1 VTFKTYCLSHQAPV
15 KEKTMLETKQQA
27 QPSIETRY
35 LPIEA
40 YGMIGDLTTVA
51 LVGKNGS
58 IDWCCLPD
66 FDSPSIFAALLDADK
81 GGSFRLAPVEQEH
94 LETKQIYFPETN
106 ILITRF
112 LTSEGVGEITD
123 FMPIKSQGTERYEH
137 HLVRAVHM
145 VRGSL
150 TLQVSCRPAF
160 NYARDTHT
168 LHLSEHGAVFHS
180 PALTLALSSSVPLN
194 DDGQGGAQATFTLS
208 EDQSAIFFLDSSQ
221 DEDLLP
227 HPVTQERYEAQFA
240 ETRRYWLR
248 WISQCHY
255 QGRWR
260 EHVQRSALA
269 LKLLTY
275 APTGAIV
282 AAPTASLPEGIGGER
297 NWDYRFTW
305 FRDASFTLDSLLV
318 LGFTEE
324 AEAFTGWLKGRLN
337 ELHEGGELQP
347 MYTIRGGHEM
357 PEILLD
363 HLEGY
368 RQSRPVRIGN
378 GAATQRQLDIYGELM
393 DVLFVYSRHRGLT
406 YESWLH
412 ICQQLEWLAQHWQEA
427 DEGIWEVRG
436 GARQFLHSRLMSWV
450 AFDRALR
457 IARERG
463 LPAPLE
469 QWQQISMQIYREIMD
484 KGWNEQKGSFV
495 QYYGGEAV
503 DASAL
508 LLSLTGFIE
517 ARDPRMLATIER
529 IQRELTHTPHVY
541 RYNVDVAANDGLAG
555 HEGTFNICSF
565 WLVEALARA
574 NRLEEAR
581 LSLEHMLTYANHVG
595 LYAEE
600 IASTGEA
607 LGNFPQAF
615 THLALIRACLSV
627 DEAMNKIAPHLYLS
641 L

>member
-1 VTFKTYCLSHQAPV
+1 
-15 KEKTMLETKQQA
+15 MLEA
-27 QPSIETRY
+27 ETRPAPPATKTNY
-35 LPIEA
+35 LPIED
-40 YGMIGDLTTVA
+40 YGMIGDLYTVA
-51 LVGKNGS
+51 LIGKNGS

-66 FDSPSIFAALLDADK
+66 FDSPSVFGALLDSKK
-81 GGSFRLAPVEQEH
+81 GGHFRLAPAGQKS
-94 LETKQIYFPETN
+94 LNTKQMYFPESN

-112 LTSEGVGEITD
+112 ITNGGVGEITD
-123 FMPIKSQGTERYEH
+123 FMPIKHTGPEDKEH
-137 HLVRAVHM
+137 HLIRAIHM

-150 TLQVSCRPAF
+150 NFQMDCRPAF

-168 LHLSEHGAVFHS
+168 LKITGLGALFHG
-180 PALTLALSSSVPLN
+180 PALTLALSSSVALN
-194 DDGQGGAQATFTLS
+194 DDGKGGVHAAFTLS
-208 EDQSAIFFLDSSQ
+208 EDQSVYFFLDSSP
-221 DEDLLP
+221 DASLLP
-227 HPVTQERYEAQFA
+227 HPVSRAMFETEFA
-240 ETRRYWLR
+240 KSRRYWRR
-248 WISQCHY
+248 WLSQSKY

-275 APTGAIV
+275 APTGAII
-282 AAPTASLPEGIGGER
+282 AAPTTSLPEGIGGVR

-305 FRDASFTLDSLLV
+305 FRDAAFTLDSLLA

-324 AEAFTGWLKGRLN
+324 AEAFIGWLTGCLNRLQ
-337 ELHEGGELQP
+337 EGGQLQP
-347 MYTIRGGHEM
+347 IYTIHGKPEM
-357 PEILLD
+357 PELILD
-363 HLEGY
+363 HLDGY

-378 GAATQRQLDIYGELM
+378 AAATQRQLDIYGELM
-393 DVLFVYSRHRGLT
+393 DVLYIYSRHRGLT

-412 ICQQLEWLAQHWQEA
+412 ICQQLDWLAQHWQEP

-436 GARQFLHSRLMSWV
+436 GAKHFLHSRLMCWV
-450 AFDRALR
+450 AFDRAIR
-457 IARERG
+457 IARDWG
-463 LPAPLE
+463 LPAPLDE
-469 QWQQISMQIYREIMD
+469 WQKTGTRIYREIME
-484 KGWNEQKGSFV
+484 KGWDEETKSFV
-495 QYYGGEAV
+495 QYYGGQAI

-508 LLSLTGFIE
+508 LLALTGFVE
-517 ARDPRMLATIER
+517 ARDPRMITTIER
-529 IQRELTHTPHVY
+529 IQRELTHMPHVY
-541 RYNVDVAANDGLAG
+541 RYDVEKGASDGLEG

-574 NRLEEAR
+574 GRVEEAR

-615 THLALIRACLSV
+615 THLALIRACLRV
-627 DEAMNKIAPHLYLS
+627 DEAMNKMNPHLYLS

>member
-1 VTFKTYCLSHQAPV
+1 MSEQ
-15 KEKTMLETKQQA
+15 ER
-27 QPSIETRY
+27 RY
-35 LPIEA
+35 LPIED
-40 YGMIGDLTTVA
+40 YGMIGDLTTIA

-66 FDSPSIFAALLDADK
+66 FDSPSIFGALLDADK
-81 GGSFRLAPVEQEH
+81 GGFFRLAPMDQNG
-94 LETKQIYFPETN
+94 LGTKQMYFPATN

-112 LTSEGVGEITD
+112 LSDDGVGEITD
-123 FMPIKSQGTERYEH
+123 FMPVKANDTERYEH
-137 HLVRAVHM
+137 HLIRAVHM

-150 TLQVSCRPAF
+150 TFQMTCHPAF

-168 LHLSEHGAVFHS
+168 LHVSEQGTLFQTAN
-180 PALTLALSSSVPLN
+180 LTLALSSSVPLH
-194 DDGQGGAQATFTLS
+194 DDGNGGAQARFTLS
-208 EDQSAIFFLDSSQ
+208 EDQSAFFFLDSSQ
-221 DEDLLP
+221 NQQM
-227 HPVTQERYEAQFA
+227 HFAPVAQATYDTQFA
-240 ETRRYWLR
+240 ATRRYWLR
-248 WISQCHY
+248 WLSQCQY

-282 AAPTASLPEGIGGER
+282 AAPTTSLPEGIGGER

-305 FRDASFTLDSLLV
+305 FRDAAFTLDSLLA

-324 AEAFTGWLKGRLN
+324 AEAFIAWLKGRTN
-337 ELHEGGELQP
+337 KIQEGGELQP
-347 MYTIRGGHEM
+347 IYTIRGNHEM
-357 PEILLD
+357 PEIHLD

-378 GAATQRQLDIYGELM
+378 GAATQKQLDIYGELI
-393 DVLFVYSRHRGLT
+393 DVLFLYSRHRGLS
-406 YESWLH
+406 YETWLH
-412 ICQQLEWLAQHWQEA
+412 LCQQLDWLAQHWQEA

-436 GARQFLHSRLMSWV
+436 GAKHFLHSRLMSWV
-450 AFDRALR
+450 AFDRAVR
-457 IARERG
+457 ISQERG
-463 LPAPLE
+463 LPAPLSE
-469 QWQQISMQIYREIMD
+469 WQQISMQIYREIME
-484 KGWNEQKGSFV
+484 KGWNEHTQSFV
-495 QYYGGEAV
+495 QYYGGEAI

-508 LLSLTGFIE
+508 LLSRMGFIE
-517 ARDPRMLATIER
+517 ARDPRMLATIAR

-541 RYNVDVAANDGLAG
+541 RYDVDNAADDGLAG

-574 NRLEEAR
+574 GRVDEAR
-581 LSLEHMLTYANHVG
+581 LSLEHMLTFANHVG
-595 LYAEE
+595 LYSEE
-600 IASTGEA
+600 IASNGEA

-615 THLALIRACLSV
+615 THLALIHACLSV
-627 DEAMNKIAPHLYLS
+627 NEAMDNIAPHQYFS

>member
-1 VTFKTYCLSHQAPV
+1 VCLIHVLAKGKIMLKTRP
-15 KEKTMLETKQQA
+15 KPTP
-27 QPSIETRY
+27 PSTEVRY

-40 YGMIGDLTTVA
+40 YGMIGDLYTVA
-51 LVGKNGS
+51 LVGRNGS

-66 FDSPSIFAALLDADK
+66 FDSPSVFGALLDADK
-81 GGSFRLAPVEQEH
+81 GGFFRLAPFEQES
-94 LETKQIYFPETN
+94 LSTKQMYFPETN

-112 LTSEGVGEITD
+112 LTNDGVGEITD
-123 FMPIKSQGTERYEH
+123 FMPIKQKGTERFEH
-137 HLVRAVHM
+137 HLIRAVHI

-150 TLQVSCRPAF
+150 TFQMTCRPAF

-168 LHLSEHGAVFHS
+168 LDLSKHGATFRS
-180 PALTLALSSSVPLN
+180 PAMTLALSSSVPLTDN
-194 DDGQGGAQATFTLS
+194 GQGGAQAIFTLS
-208 EDQSAIFFLDSSQ
+208 EDQSAFFLLDSSQ
-221 DEDLLP
+221 DKKLLP
-227 HPVTQERYEAQFA
+227 HSVSQEEYETRFA

-248 WISQCHY
+248 WISKCQY

-282 AAPTASLPEGIGGER
+282 AAPTTSLPEGIGGER

-305 FRDASFTLDSLLV
+305 FRDAAFTLDSLLA

-324 AEAFTGWLKGRLN
+324 AEDFIGWLKGRLN
-337 ELHEGGELQP
+337 ELEEGGELQP
-347 MYTIRGGHEM
+347 IYTIRGSYEM
-357 PEILLD
+357 PEIYLN

-393 DVLFVYSRHRGLT
+393 DVLYVYSRHRGLT
-406 YESWLH
+406 YESWQHL
-412 ICQQLEWLAQHWQEA
+412 CQQLDWLARHWQEA

-436 GARQFLHSRLMSWV
+436 GARHFLHSRLMSWV
-450 AFDRALR
+450 AFDRATR
-457 IARERG
+457 MARERG
-463 LPAPLE
+463 LPAPLDE
-469 QWQQISMQIYREIMD
+469 WQKISTQIYREIME
-484 KGWNEQKGSFV
+484 KGWNEEKQSFV

-529 IQRELTHTPHVY
+529 IQRELTHAPHVY
-541 RYNVDVAANDGLAG
+541 RYDVDKAASDGLAG

-574 NRLEEAR
+574 DRLEEAR
-581 LSLEHMLTYANHVG
+581 LSLEHMLSYANHVG

-627 DEAMNKIAPHLYLS
+627 DEAMNKMVPHLYLS

>member
-1 VTFKTYCLSHQAPV
+1 MLKTRS
-15 KEKTMLETKQQA
+15 KQTL
-27 QPSIETRY
+27 PSAETRY

-40 YGMIGDLTTVA
+40 YGMIGDLYTVA
-51 LVGKNGS
+51 LVGTNGS

-66 FDSPSIFAALLDADK
+66 FDSPSVFGALLDADK
-81 GGSFRLAPVEQEH
+81 GGSFRLAP
-94 LETKQIYFPETN
+94 LEEEPLNTKQMYFPETN
-106 ILITRF
+106 ILMTRF
-112 LTSEGVGEITD
+112 FTNDGVGEITD
-123 FMPIKSQGTERYEH
+123 FMPIKEQCTQHHEH

-150 TLQVSCRPAF
+150 TFQLSCRPAF
-160 NYARDTHT
+160 HYARDSHT
-168 LHLSEHGAVFHS
+168 LQFSEHGAVFRS
-180 PALTLALSSSVPLN
+180 PTLCLALSSSVPLS
-194 DDGQGGAQATFTLS
+194 DDGQAGAQATFTLS
-208 EDQSAIFFLDSSQ
+208 EDQSAFFFLDSSQ
-221 DEDLLP
+221 DQDLLP
-227 HPVTQERYEAQFA
+227 HPIVQGMYEDQFA
-240 ETRRYWLR
+240 QTRRYWLR
-248 WISQCHY
+248 WIIQCQY

-260 EHVQRSALA
+260 EHVQRSALT

-282 AAPTASLPEGIGGER
+282 AAPTTSLPESIGGER

-305 FRDASFTLDSLLV
+305 FRDAAFTLDSLLA

-337 ELHEGGELQP
+337 ELQEGGELQP
-347 MYTIRGGHEM
+347 MYTIHGGHNM
-357 PEILLD
+357 PEICLD
-363 HLEGY
+363 HLDGY

-393 DVLFVYSRHRGLT
+393 DVLFVYARHRGLT

-412 ICQQLEWLAQHWQEA
+412 LCQQLDWLAQHWQEA

-436 GARQFLHSRLMSWV
+436 GPRHFLHSRLMSWV
-450 AFDRALR
+450 AFDRAGRL
-457 IARERG
+457 ARERG
-463 LPAPLE
+463 LPAPLD

-484 KGWNEQKGSFV
+484 KGWNEQKHSFV
-495 QYYGGEAV
+495 QYYGGEAI

-508 LLSLTGFIE
+508 LLALTGFIE
-517 ARDPRMLATIER
+517 ARDPRMVATIER

-541 RYNVDVAANDGLAG
+541 RYDVDTAASDGLAG

-574 NRLEEAR
+574 GRIEEAR

-615 THLALIRACLSV
+615 THLALIHACLSV
-627 DEAMNKIAPHLYLS
+627 NEAMEKMASHLYLS

>member
-1 VTFKTYCLSHQAPV
+1 
-15 KEKTMLETKQQA
+15 MLETKQQRA
-27 QPSIETRY
+27 ETSTETRY

-66 FDSPSIFAALLDADK
+66 FDSPGIFGALLDADK
-81 GGSFRLAPVEQEH
+81 GGSYRLAPVEQEG
-94 LETKQIYFPETN
+94 LETKQMYFPETN

-112 LTSEGVGEITD
+112 LTHEGIGEITD
-123 FMPIKSQGTERYEH
+123 FMPIKQKGTQRYEH

-145 VRGSL
+145 VRGAL
-150 TLQVSCRPAF
+150 TFRVSCRPAF
-160 NYARDTHT
+160 NYARDAHT
-168 LHLSEHGAVFHS
+168 LHLSEHGAIFRS
-180 PALTLALSSSVPLN
+180 TSLNLALSSSVPLS
-194 DDGQGGAQATFTLS
+194 DDGQGGALATFTLS
-208 EDQSAIFFLDSSQ
+208 EDQTAFFFLDSSQ
-221 DEDLLP
+221 DLILP
-227 HPVTQERYEAQFA
+227 HPVSQDMYEEQFS

-248 WISQCHY
+248 WLSQCQY

-260 EHVQRSALA
+260 EQVQRSALA

-275 APTGAIV
+275 APNGAIV
-282 AAPTASLPEGIGGER
+282 AAPTTSLPEGIGGGR

-305 FRDASFTLDSLLV
+305 FRDAAFTLDSMLA

-324 AEAFTGWLKGRLN
+324 AEAFIGWLKGRLN
-337 ELHEGGELQP
+337 ELQEGGELQP

-357 PEILLD
+357 PEIHLD
-363 HLEGY
+363 HLDGY
-368 RQSRPVRIGN
+368 KQSRPVRIGN

-393 DVLFVYSRHRGLT
+393 DVLYVYAHHRGLT

-412 ICQQLEWLAQHWQEA
+412 ICQQLDWLAQHWQEP

-436 GARQFLHSRLMSWV
+436 GARYFLHSRLMSWV

-463 LPAPLE
+463 LPGPLDD
-469 QWQQISMQIYREIMD
+469 WQRISMQIYREIME
-484 KGWNEQKGSFV
+484 KGWSEQKQSFV
-495 QYYGGEAV
+495 QYYDGEAV

-508 LLSLTGFIE
+508 LLALTGFIE

-529 IQRELTHTPHVY
+529 IQRELTHMPHVY
-541 RYNVDVAANDGLAG
+541 RYDVDKAANDGLPG

-574 NRLEEAR
+574 GRLEEAR

-615 THLALIRACLSV
+615 THLALIHACLSV
-627 DEAMNKIAPHLYLS
+627 DEAMNKMAPHLYLS

>member
-1 VTFKTYCLSHQAPV
+1 MLKT
-15 KEKTMLETKQQA
+15 
-27 QPSIETRY
+27 QPKPTPPATETRY
-35 LPIEA
+35 LPIED

-66 FDSPSIFAALLDADK
+66 VDSPSVFGALLDADK
-81 GGSFRLAPVEQEH
+81 GGSFRLAPVEQEQVS
-94 LETKQIYFPETN
+94 TKQMYFPETN

-112 LTSEGVGEITD
+112 LTHDGVGEITD
-123 FMPIKSQGTERYEH
+123 FMPIKSGSGRRFEH
-137 HLVRAVHM
+137 HLIRTVHM

-150 TLQVSCRPAF
+150 TFRVHCRPAF
-160 NYARDTHT
+160 NYARDAHT
-168 LHLSEHGAVFHS
+168 LQLVRQGAVFRS
-180 PALTLALSSSVPLN
+180 PQLTLALSSSVLLS
-194 DDGQGGAQATFTLS
+194 DDGQGGVQATFTLA
-208 EDQSAIFFLDSSQ
+208 EDQSAFFFLDSSQ
-221 DEDLLP
+221 DQEMLP
-227 HPVTQERYEAQFA
+227 HPTTTALYETQFA
-240 ETRRYWLR
+240 ETSRYWRR
-248 WISQCHY
+248 WLSQCQY

-275 APTGAIV
+275 SPTGASV
-282 AAPTASLPEGIGGER
+282 AAPTTSLPEGIGGER

-305 FRDASFTLDSLLV
+305 FRDAAFTLDSMLA
-318 LGFTEE
+318 LGFTDEV
-324 AEAFTGWLKGRLN
+324 EAFIVWLKKCLN
-337 ELHEGGELQP
+337 ALEEGGELQP

-378 GAATQRQLDIYGELM
+378 GAAAQRQLDIYGELM
-393 DVLFVYSRHRGLT
+393 DVLYVYSQHRGLT
-406 YESWLH
+406 YESWQHL
-412 ICQQLEWLAQHWQEA
+412 CQQLDWLARHWQEP

-436 GARQFLHSRLMSWV
+436 GARHFLHSRLMCWV

-457 IARERG
+457 IARARG
-463 LPAPLE
+463 FPGPLDE
-469 QWQQISMQIYREIMD
+469 WQRISMQIYREIME
-484 KGWNEQKGSFV
+484 KGWSEQKKSFV
-495 QYYGGEAV
+495 QYYGGEAI

-508 LLSLTGFIE
+508 LLALTGFIE

-529 IQRELTHTPHVY
+529 IQRELTHRPHVY
-541 RYNVDVAANDGLAG
+541 RYDVDTAASDGLKG

-565 WLVEALARA
+565 WLVEALVRA
-574 NRLEEAR
+574 GRLEEAR

-615 THLALIRACLSV
+615 THLALIRACLRV
-627 DEAMNKIAPHLYLS
+627 DEAMNKMAPHLYLS

>member
-1 VTFKTYCLSHQAPV
+1 
-15 KEKTMLETKQQA
+15 MLET
-27 QPSIETRY
+27 ETRPSQPVTETNY
-35 LPIEA
+35 LPIED
-40 YGMIGDLTTVA
+40 YGMIGDLYTVA

-66 FDSPSIFAALLDADK
+66 FDSPSVFGALLDAKK
-81 GGSFRLAPVEQEH
+81 GGFFRLAPAGQDG
-94 LETKQIYFPETN
+94 LTTKQMYFPETN

-112 LTSEGVGEITD
+112 LTHDGVGEITD
-123 FMPIKSQGTERYEH
+123 FMPILQPESGDTEH
-137 HLVRAVHM
+137 HLIRAIHM

-150 TLQVSCRPAF
+150 TFQIHCRPAF
-160 NYARDTHT
+160 NYARDMHE
-168 LHLSEHGAVFHS
+168 LRIAGHGALFHGG
-180 PALTLALSSSVPLN
+180 ALTLALSSSIPL
-194 DDGQGGAQATFTLS
+194 DEDGQGGAYAAFTLS
-208 EDQSAIFFLDSSQ
+208 EDQSAYFFLDSSP
-221 DEDLLP
+221 EMDLLP
-227 HPVTQERYEAQFA
+227 HPVSRAMFEAEFA
-240 ETRRYWLR
+240 KSRRYWRR
-248 WISQCHY
+248 WLSQCQY

-282 AAPTASLPEGIGGER
+282 AAPTTSLPEGIGGVR

-305 FRDASFTLDSLLV
+305 FRDAAFTLDSMLA
-318 LGFTEE
+318 LGFTDE
-324 AEAFTGWLKGRLN
+324 AEAFIGWLTGCLNRLQ
-337 ELHEGGELQP
+337 EGGELQP
-347 MYTIRGGHEM
+347 IYTIHGNPEM
-357 PEILLD
+357 PEIILD
-363 HLEGY
+363 HLYGY

-378 GAATQRQLDIYGELM
+378 AAANQRQLDIYGELM
-393 DVLFVYSRHRGLT
+393 DVLFIYSRHRGLT

-412 ICQQLEWLAQHWQEA
+412 ICQQLDWLAQHWQEP

-436 GARQFLHSRLMSWV
+436 GAKHFLHSRLMCWV
-450 AFDRALR
+450 AFDRAIR
-457 IARERG
+457 IARHWG
-463 LPAPLE
+463 LPAPLGD
-469 QWQQISMQIYREIMD
+469 WQRTSTLAYREIMD
-484 KGWNEQKGSFV
+484 KGWDKETRSFV
-495 QYYGGEAV
+495 QYYGGQAI

-508 LLSLTGFIE
+508 LLALTGFVE
-517 ARDPRMLATIER
+517 ARDPRMIATIER
-529 IQRELTHTPHVY
+529 IQRELTHMPHVY
-541 RYNVDVAANDGLAG
+541 RYDVDKGANDGLEG

-574 NRLEEAR
+574 GRVEEAR

-615 THLALIRACLSV
+615 THLALIRACLRV
-627 DEAMNKIAPHLYLS
+627 DEAMNKMNPHLYLS

>member
-1 VTFKTYCLSHQAPV
+1 MLKTQSKQVPPV
-15 KEKTMLETKQQA
+15 AK
-27 QPSIETRY
+27 TRY
-35 LPIEA
+35 LPIED

-66 FDSPSIFAALLDADK
+66 FDSPSIFAAILDADK
-81 GGSFRLAPVEQEH
+81 GGFFRLTPTEH
-94 LETKQIYFPETN
+94 DSLGTKQMYFPETN

-112 LTSEGVGEITD
+112 LSNDGVGEITD
-123 FMPIKSQGTERYEH
+123 FMPIKPKGSERYEH

-150 TLQVSCRPAF
+150 TFQLTCRPAF
-160 NYARDTHT
+160 NYVRDPHT
-168 LHLSEHGAVFHS
+168 LHFSEQGAVFRS
-180 PALTLALSSSVPLN
+180 PNLTLALSSSIPLN
-194 DDGQGGAQATFTLS
+194 NDGQGGAQASFTLS
-208 EDQSAIFFLDSSQ
+208 EDQSVFFFLDSSQ
-221 DEDLLP
+221 DQDLLP
-227 HPVTQERYEAQFA
+227 HPISQNMYEAQFA
-240 ETRRYWLR
+240 ETRRYWVL
-248 WISQCHY
+248 WLSKSHY

-260 EHVQRSALA
+260 EHVQRSALT

-282 AAPTASLPEGIGGER
+282 AAPTTSLPEGIGGER

-305 FRDASFTLDSLLV
+305 FRDAAFTLDSLLA

-324 AEAFTGWLKGRLN
+324 AEAFKDWLTTRLN
-337 ELHEGGELQP
+337 ELQEGGELQP
-347 MYTIRGGHEM
+347 IYTIHGSHEM
-357 PEILLD
+357 PEIHLD
-363 HLEGY
+363 HLDGY

-378 GAATQRQLDIYGELM
+378 GAATQRQLDIYGELL
-393 DVLFVYSRHRGLT
+393 DVLFVYSRYRGLT

-412 ICQQLEWLAQHWQEA
+412 ICQQLDWLAQHWQEP

-436 GARQFLHSRLMSWV
+436 GVRHFLHSRLMCWV
-450 AFDRALR
+450 AFDRASR

-463 LPAPLE
+463 LPAPLNE
-469 QWQQISMQIYREIMD
+469 WQQLSSKIYRDIID
-484 KGWNEQKGSFV
+484 NGWSEQKQSFV

-503 DASAL
+503 DASSL
-508 LLSLTGFIE
+508 LLSLTGFLE

-529 IQRELTHTPHVY
+529 IQRELTHMPHVY
-541 RYNVDVAANDGLAG
+541 RYDVDKAASDGLSG

-574 NRLEEAR
+574 DRVEEAR

-627 DEAMNKIAPHLYLS
+627 DEAMNKTVPHLYLS

>member
-1 VTFKTYCLSHQAPV
+1 
-15 KEKTMLETKQQA
+15 MLETKQQRA
-27 QPSIETRY
+27 ETSKETRY

-66 FDSPSIFAALLDADK
+66 FDSPSVFGALLDADK
-81 GGSFRLAPVEQEH
+81 GGSYRLAPVAQEG
-94 LETKQIYFPETN
+94 LETKQMYFPETN

-112 LTSEGVGEITD
+112 LTHDGVGEITD
-123 FMPIKSQGTERYEH
+123 FMPIKQKGTRRYEH

-145 VRGSL
+145 VRGAL
-150 TLQVSCRPAF
+150 TFQVSCRPAF
-160 NYARDTHT
+160 NYARDAHT
-168 LHLSEHGAVFHS
+168 LQLSEHGAAFRS
-180 PALTLALSSSVPLN
+180 ASLNLALSSSVPLS

-208 EDQSAIFFLDSSQ
+208 EDQSAYFFLDSSQ
-221 DEDLLP
+221 DQILP
-227 HPVTQERYEAQFA
+227 HAVSQDMYEEQFS

-248 WISQCHY
+248 WLSQCQY

-260 EHVQRSALA
+260 EQVQRSALA

-305 FRDASFTLDSLLV
+305 FRDAAFTLDSLLA

-324 AEAFTGWLKGRLN
+324 AEAFIGWLKVRLN
-337 ELHEGGELQP
+337 ELQEGGELQP

-357 PEILLD
+357 PEIHLD
-363 HLEGY
+363 HLDGY
-368 RQSRPVRIGN
+368 KQSRPVRIGN

-393 DVLFVYSRHRGLT
+393 DVLYVYAHHRGLT

-412 ICQQLEWLAQHWQEA
+412 ICQQLDWLAKHWQEP

-436 GARQFLHSRLMSWV
+436 GTRHFLHSRLMSWV

-463 LPAPLE
+463 LPGPVDD
-469 QWQQISMQIYREIMD
+469 WQRISMQIYREIMD
-484 KGWNEQKGSFV
+484 RGWSEQKQSFV

-508 LLSLTGFIE
+508 LLALTGFVE

-529 IQRELTHTPHVY
+529 IQRELTHMPHVY
-541 RYNVDVAANDGLAG
+541 RYNVDWAASDGLAG

-574 NRLEEAR
+574 GRLEEAR

-615 THLALIRACLSV
+615 THLALIHACLSV
-627 DEAMNKIAPHLYLS
+627 DETMNKMGSHLYLS

>member
-1 VTFKTYCLSHQAPV
+1 MMSEQ
-15 KEKTMLETKQQA
+15 ER
-27 QPSIETRY
+27 RY
-35 LPIEA
+35 LPIED
-40 YGMIGDLTTVA
+40 YGMIGDLTTIA

-66 FDSPSIFAALLDADK
+66 FDSPSIFGALLDADK
-81 GGSFRLAPVEQEH
+81 GGFFRLAPMDQNG
-94 LETKQIYFPETN
+94 LGTKQMYFPATN

-112 LTSEGVGEITD
+112 LSDDGVGEITD
-123 FMPIKSQGTERYEH
+123 FMPVKANDTERYEH
-137 HLVRAVHM
+137 HLIRAVHM

-150 TLQVSCRPAF
+150 TFQMTCHPAF

-168 LHLSEHGAVFHS
+168 LHVSEQGTLFQTAN
-180 PALTLALSSSVPLN
+180 LTLALSSSVPLH
-194 DDGQGGAQATFTLS
+194 DDGNGGAQARFTLS
-208 EDQSAIFFLDSSQ
+208 EDQSAFFFLDSSQ
-221 DEDLLP
+221 NQQM
-227 HPVTQERYEAQFA
+227 HFAPVAQATYDTQFA
-240 ETRRYWLR
+240 ATRRYWLR
-248 WISQCHY
+248 WLSQCQY

-282 AAPTASLPEGIGGER
+282 AAPTTSLPEGIGGER

-305 FRDASFTLDSLLV
+305 FRDAAFTLDSLLA

-324 AEAFTGWLKGRLN
+324 AEAFIAWLKGRTN
-337 ELHEGGELQP
+337 KIQEGGELQP
-347 MYTIRGGHEM
+347 IYTIRGNHEM
-357 PEILLD
+357 PEIHLD

-378 GAATQRQLDIYGELM
+378 GAATQKQLDIYGELI
-393 DVLFVYSRHRGLT
+393 DVLFLYSRHRGLS
-406 YESWLH
+406 YETWLH
-412 ICQQLEWLAQHWQEA
+412 LCQQLDWLAQHWQEA

-436 GARQFLHSRLMSWV
+436 GAKHFLHSRLMSWV
-450 AFDRALR
+450 AFDRAVR
-457 IARERG
+457 ISQERG
-463 LPAPLE
+463 LPAPLSE
-469 QWQQISMQIYREIMD
+469 WQQISMQIYREIME
-484 KGWNEQKGSFV
+484 KGWNEHTQSFV
-495 QYYGGEAV
+495 QYYGGEAI

-508 LLSLTGFIE
+508 LLSRMGFIE
-517 ARDPRMLATIER
+517 ARDPRMLATIAR

-541 RYNVDVAANDGLAG
+541 RYDVDNAADDGLAG

-574 NRLEEAR
+574 GRVDEAR
-581 LSLEHMLTYANHVG
+581 LSLEHMLTFANHVG
-595 LYAEE
+595 LYSEE
-600 IASTGEA
+600 IASNGEA

-615 THLALIRACLSV
+615 THLALIHACLSV
-627 DEAMNKIAPHLYLS
+627 NEAMDNIAPHQYFS

>member
-1 VTFKTYCLSHQAPV
+1 MLTEKQA
-15 KEKTMLETKQQA
+15 E
-27 QPSIETRY
+27 QPHTEARY
-35 LPIEA
+35 LPIEG
-40 YGMIGDLTTVA
+40 YGMIGDLSTVA

-81 GGSFRLAPVEQEH
+81 GGSFRLAPVEQE
-94 LETKQIYFPETN
+94 LTGTKQMYLPETN

-112 LTSEGVGEITD
+112 MTNDGVGEITD
-123 FMPIKSQGTERYEH
+123 FMPIKEPGTNRYKH

-150 TLQVSCRPAF
+150 SFQLSCRPAF
-160 NYARDTHT
+160 NYARDSHT
-168 LHLSEHGAVFHS
+168 LHLSENGVVFRS
-180 PALTLALSSSVPLN
+180 AALSLALSSSVPLS
-194 DDGQGGAQATFTLS
+194 DDGQGGVQATFTLS
-208 EDQSAIFFLDSSQ
+208 EDQTALFFLDSSQ
-221 DEDLLP
+221 DQNAHP
-227 HPVTQERYEAQFA
+227 HSVSQDVYEEQFL

-248 WISQCHY
+248 WLSQCQY

-260 EHVQRSALA
+260 EQVYRSALA
-269 LKLLTY
+269 LKLLTF

-282 AAPTASLPEGIGGER
+282 AAPTTSLPEGIGGER

-305 FRDASFTLDSLLV
+305 FRDASFTLESLLA

-324 AEAFTGWLKGRLN
+324 AEAFMSWVNARIS

-357 PEILLD
+357 PEINLD

-393 DVLFVYSRHRGLT
+393 NVIYLYTHHRGMT
-406 YESWLH
+406 YDSWLH
-412 ICQQLEWLAQHWQEA
+412 LCQQLDWLAEHWQEP

-436 GARQFLHSRLMSWV
+436 GMRHFLHSRLMSWV
-450 AFDRALR
+450 AFDRAIR

-469 QWQQISMQIYREIMD
+469 QWQQISMQIYREIME
-484 KGWNEQKGSFV
+484 KGWNEQKRCFT

-503 DASAL
+503 DASSL
-508 LLSLTGFIE
+508 LLSLTGFLDG
-517 ARDPRMLATIER
+517 RDPRMLATIDR
-529 IQRELTHTPHVY
+529 IQKDLTHDPHVF
-541 RYNVDVAANDGLAG
+541 RYDIDAAADDGLAG
-555 HEGTFNICSF
+555 HEGTFSICSF
-565 WLVEALARA
+565 WLVEALAKA
-574 NRLEEAR
+574 GRLEEAR
-581 LSLEHMLTYANHVG
+581 LSLEHMLTYANHLG
-595 LYAEE
+595 LYSEE

-615 THLALIRACLSV
+615 THLALIHACMSV
-627 DEAMNKIAPHLYLS
+627 NEATDKASSRPSNL
-641 L
+641 

>member
-1 VTFKTYCLSHQAPV
+1 MLKT
-15 KEKTMLETKQQA
+15 
-27 QPSIETRY
+27 QPGQVEPCAETRY

-40 YGMIGDLTTVA
+40 YGMIGDLYTVA

-66 FDSPSIFAALLDADK
+66 FDSPGVFAALLDADK
-81 GGSFRLAPVEQEH
+81 GGSFRLAPVEQEQ
-94 LETKQIYFPETN
+94 LSTKQMYFPETN

-112 LTSEGVGEITD
+112 LTDNGIGEITD
-123 FMPIKSQGTERYEH
+123 FMPIKQKGTERYEH

-150 TLQVSCRPAF
+150 TFQVACRPAF
-160 NYARDTHT
+160 NYARDPHT
-168 LHLSEHGAVFHS
+168 LHLSRHGAAFHS
-180 PALTLALSSSVPLN
+180 SALTLALSSSVPLT
-194 DDGQGGAQATFTLS
+194 DDGEGGAQATFTLS
-208 EDQSAIFFLDSSQ
+208 EDQSAFFFLDSSQ
-221 DEDLLP
+221 DQKLLP
-227 HPVTQERYEAQFA
+227 HPVSQDIYETQFL

-248 WISQCHY
+248 WLSQCQY

-260 EHVQRSALA
+260 EYVQRSALA

-282 AAPTASLPEGIGGER
+282 AAPTTSLPEGIGGER

-305 FRDASFTLDSLLV
+305 FRDAAFTLDSLLA
-318 LGFTEE
+318 LGFREE
-324 AEAFTGWLKGRLN
+324 AEAFIDWLKGRLN
-337 ELHEGGELQP
+337 ELEEGGELQP
-347 MYTIRGGHEM
+347 IYTIRGSHEM
-357 PEILLD
+357 PEVHLD

-412 ICQQLEWLAQHWQEA
+412 LCQQLDWLARHWQEP

-436 GARQFLHSRLMSWV
+436 GTRHFLHSRLMSWV
-450 AFDRALR
+450 AFDRASR
-457 IARERG
+457 MARERG
-463 LPAPLE
+463 LPAPLDE
-469 QWQQISMQIYREIMD
+469 WQKISTQIYREIME
-484 KGWNEQKGSFV
+484 KGWNEQKQSFV

-503 DASAL
+503 DASSL

-517 ARDPRMLATIER
+517 ARDPRMLATIEC

-541 RYNVDVAANDGLAG
+541 RYDVESAADDGLAG

-565 WLVEALARA
+565 WLVEVLAQA
-574 NRLEEAR
+574 GRLEEAR

-600 IASTGEA
+600 IAPTGEA

-627 DEAMNKIAPHLYLS
+627 DEAMNKVVPHLYLS

>member
-1 VTFKTYCLSHQAPV
+1 MLTAKQA
-15 KEKTMLETKQQA
+15 A
-27 QPSIETRY
+27 QPLIETRY
-35 LPIEA
+35 LPIEG
-40 YGMIGDLTTVA
+40 YGMIGDLSTVA

-81 GGSFRLAPVEQEH
+81 GGSFHLAPVEQEH
-94 LETKQIYFPETN
+94 TGTKQMYLPETN

-112 LTSEGVGEITD
+112 MTNDGVGEITD
-123 FMPIKSQGTERYEH
+123 FMPIKQPGTERYQH
-137 HLVRAVHM
+137 HLIRAVHM

-150 TLQVSCRPAF
+150 SFQLDCHPAF
-160 NYARDTHT
+160 NYARDAHT
-168 LHLSEHGAVFHS
+168 LHISENGAVFRS
-180 PALTLALSSSVPLN
+180 AALSLALSSSVPLS
-194 DDGQGGAQATFTLS
+194 DDGQGGAHATFTLS
-208 EDQSAIFFLDSSQ
+208 EDQTALFFLDSSQ
-221 DEDLLP
+221 DQNMLP
-227 HPVTQERYEAQFA
+227 HSVSQDVYEAQFL
-240 ETRRYWLR
+240 ETRRYWLH
-248 WISQCHY
+248 WLSQCKY

-260 EHVQRSALA
+260 EQIYRSALA
-269 LKLLTY
+269 LKLLTF

-282 AAPTASLPEGIGGER
+282 AAPTTSLPEGIGGER

-305 FRDASFTLDSLLV
+305 FRDASFTLESLLA

-324 AEAFTGWLKGRLN
+324 AEAFMGWVNARVS

-357 PEILLD
+357 PEINLD

-393 DVLFVYSRHRGLT
+393 GVIFLYTRHRGMP
-406 YESWLH
+406 YDSWLH
-412 ICQQLEWLAQHWQEA
+412 LCQQLDWLAQHWQEP

-436 GARQFLHSRLMSWV
+436 GMRHFLHSRLMSWV
-450 AFDRALR
+450 AFDRAIR

-469 QWQQISMQIYREIMD
+469 QWQQISMQIYREIME
-484 KGWNEQKGSFV
+484 KGWNEQRRSFV

-503 DASAL
+503 DASSL
-508 LLSLTGFIE
+508 LLSLTGFLDG
-517 ARDPRMLATIER
+517 RDPRMLATIDR
-529 IQRELTHTPHVY
+529 IQKDLTHDPHVF
-541 RYNVDVAANDGLAG
+541 RYDIDAAADDGLAG
-555 HEGTFNICSF
+555 HEGTFSICSF
-565 WLVEALARA
+565 WLVEALAKA
-574 NRLEEAR
+574 GRLQEAR
-581 LSLEHMLTYANHVG
+581 LSLEHMLTYANHLG
-595 LYAEE
+595 LYSEE

-615 THLALIRACLSV
+615 THLALIHACMSV
-627 DEAMNKIAPHLYLS
+627 NEAMDKASSRPSINL
-641 L
+641 

>member
-1 VTFKTYCLSHQAPV
+1 
-15 KEKTMLETKQQA
+15 MLATKRPA
-27 QPSIETRY
+27 RTLTETRY
-35 LPIEA
+35 LPIEE
-40 YGMIGDLTTVA
+40 YGMIGDLSTVA

-66 FDSPSIFAALLDADK
+66 FDSPSVFGTLLDADK
-81 GGSFRLAPVEQEH
+81 GGSFRLSPVEQEG
-94 LETKQIYFPETN
+94 LGTKQMYFPETN

-112 LTSEGVGEITD
+112 LTHDGVGEITD
-123 FMPIKSQGTERYEH
+123 FMPIKQKGTQRYEH

-150 TLQVSCRPAF
+150 TFQVACRPAF

-168 LHLSEHGAVFHS
+168 LHFAKQGAVFRS
-180 PALTLALSSSVPLN
+180 PKLTLALSSSVHLS
-194 DDGQGGAQATFTLS
+194 DDGQGGAQASFTLS
-208 EDQSAIFFLDSSQ
+208 EDQSAFFFLDSSQ

-227 HPVTQERYEAQFA
+227 HPVSQDVYEAQFA

-248 WISQCHY
+248 WISQCQY

-282 AAPTASLPEGIGGER
+282 AAPTTSLPEGVGGER

-305 FRDASFTLDSLLV
+305 FRDAAFTLDSLLA

-324 AEAFTGWLKGRLN
+324 AEAFIGWLKGRLN
-337 ELHEGGELQP
+337 ELQEGGELQP

-357 PEILLD
+357 PEIQLD
-363 HLEGY
+363 HLDGY
-368 RQSRPVRIGN
+368 RQSRPVHIGN

-412 ICQQLEWLAQHWQEA
+412 ICQQLAWLAHHWQEA

-436 GARQFLHSRLMSWV
+436 GARHFLHSRLMSWV
-450 AFDRALR
+450 AFDR
-457 IARERG
+457 G
-463 LPAPLE
+463 T
-469 QWQQISMQIYREIMD
+469 QIYREIMD
-484 KGWNEQKGSFV
+484 KGWNEQKHSFV

-541 RYNVDVAANDGLAG
+541 RYDVDAAASDGLAG

-574 NRLEEAR
+574 DRLEEAR

-627 DEAMNKIAPHLYLS
+627 DEAMKKVAPHLYLS
-641 L
+641 F

>member
-1 VTFKTYCLSHQAPV
+1 MLKT
-15 KEKTMLETKQQA
+15 
-27 QPSIETRY
+27 QPKPARPATEMRY
-35 LPIEA
+35 LPIED

-66 FDSPSIFAALLDADK
+66 IDSPSVFGALLDVGK
-81 GGSFRLAPVEQEH
+81 GGSFRLAPVEQEGMN
-94 LETKQIYFPETN
+94 TKQIYLPETN

-112 LTSEGVGEITD
+112 LTHDGVGEVTD
-123 FMPIKSQGTERYEH
+123 FMPIKQPGTRRYEH

-150 TLQVSCRPAF
+150 TFQMSCRPAF

-168 LHLSEHGAVFHS
+168 LQLVEQGAVFRS
-180 PALTLALSSSVPLN
+180 PTLTLALSSSVPLQ
-194 DDGQGGAQATFTLS
+194 DDGQGGVLATFTLA
-208 EDQSAIFFLDSSQ
+208 EDQSAFFFLDSSQ
-221 DEDLLP
+221 DQDIHSHPIGQDLY
-227 HPVTQERYEAQFA
+227 HAQFT
-240 ETRRYWLR
+240 ETRRYWRNWL
-248 WISQCHY
+248 SQCQY

-260 EHVQRSALA
+260 EHVQRSALT

-282 AAPTASLPEGIGGER
+282 AAPTTSLPEGIGGER

-305 FRDASFTLDSLLV
+305 FRDASFTLDSMLA

-324 AEAFTGWLKGRLN
+324 AEAFIDWLKQRLN
-337 ELHEGGELQP
+337 ALEEGGELQP
-347 MYTIRGGHEM
+347 IYTIRGAREM

-368 RQSRPVRIGN
+368 QQSRPVRIGN

-393 DVLFVYSRHRGLT
+393 DVLYVYSHHRGLT

-412 ICQQLEWLAQHWQEA
+412 LCQQLDWLAQHWQEE

-436 GARQFLHSRLMSWV
+436 GTRHFLHSRLMCWV
-450 AFDRALR
+450 AFDRAQR

-463 LPAPLE
+463 FPAPLDE
-469 QWQQISMQIYREIMD
+469 WQRISTQIYREIME
-484 KGWNEQKGSFV
+484 KGWNEQKQSFV

-508 LLSLTGFIE
+508 LLTLTGFIE
-517 ARDPRMLATIER
+517 ARDPRMLSTIER
-529 IQRELTHTPHVY
+529 IQRELMHMPHVY
-541 RYNVDVAANDGLAG
+541 RYDVDTAACDGLQG

-574 NRLEEAR
+574 GRLEEAR

-615 THLALIRACLSV
+615 THLALISACLRV
-627 DEAMNKIAPHLYLS
+627 DEALNKMVPHLYMS

>member
-1 VTFKTYCLSHQAPV
+1 
-15 KEKTMLETKQQA
+15 MLEA
-27 QPSIETRY
+27 ETRPAPPATKTNY
-35 LPIEA
+35 LPIED
-40 YGMIGDLTTVA
+40 YGMIGDLYTVA
-51 LVGKNGS
+51 LIGKNGS

-66 FDSPSIFAALLDADK
+66 FDSPSVFGALLDSKK
-81 GGSFRLAPVEQEH
+81 GGHFRLAPAGQKS
-94 LETKQIYFPETN
+94 LNTKQMYFPESN

-112 LTSEGVGEITD
+112 ITNGGVGEITD
-123 FMPIKSQGTERYEH
+123 FMPIKHTGPEDKEH
-137 HLVRAVHM
+137 HLIRAIHM

-150 TLQVSCRPAF
+150 NFQMDCRPAF

-168 LHLSEHGAVFHS
+168 LQITGLGALFHG
-180 PALTLALSSSVPLN
+180 PALTLALSSSVALN
-194 DDGQGGAQATFTLS
+194 DDGKGGVHAAFTLS
-208 EDQSAIFFLDSSQ
+208 EDQSVYFFLDSSP
-221 DEDLLP
+221 DTSLLP
-227 HPVTQERYEAQFA
+227 HPVSRAMFETEFA
-240 ETRRYWLR
+240 KSRRYWRR
-248 WISQCHY
+248 WLSQSKY

-275 APTGAIV
+275 APTGAII
-282 AAPTASLPEGIGGER
+282 AAPTTSLPEGIGGVR

-305 FRDASFTLDSLLV
+305 FRDAAFTLDSLLA

-324 AEAFTGWLKGRLN
+324 AEAFIGWLTGCLNRLQ
-337 ELHEGGELQP
+337 EGGQLQP
-347 MYTIRGGHEM
+347 IYTIHGKPEM
-357 PEILLD
+357 PELILD
-363 HLEGY
+363 HLDGY

-378 GAATQRQLDIYGELM
+378 AAATQRQLDIYGELM
-393 DVLFVYSRHRGLT
+393 DVLYIYSRHRGLT

-412 ICQQLEWLAQHWQEA
+412 ICQQLDWLAQHWQEP

-436 GARQFLHSRLMSWV
+436 GAKHFLHSRLMCWV
-450 AFDRALR
+450 AFDRAIR
-457 IARERG
+457 IARDWG
-463 LPAPLE
+463 LPAPLDE
-469 QWQQISMQIYREIMD
+469 WQKTGTRIYREIME
-484 KGWNEQKGSFV
+484 KGWDEETKSFV
-495 QYYGGEAV
+495 QYYGGQAI

-508 LLSLTGFIE
+508 LLALTGFVE
-517 ARDPRMLATIER
+517 ARDPRMITTIER
-529 IQRELTHTPHVY
+529 IQRELTHMPHVY
-541 RYNVDVAANDGLAG
+541 RYDVEKGASDGLEG

-574 NRLEEAR
+574 GRVEEAR

-615 THLALIRACLSV
+615 THLALIRACLRV
-627 DEAMNKIAPHLYLS
+627 DEAMNKMNPHLYLS

>member
-1 VTFKTYCLSHQAPV
+1 
-15 KEKTMLETKQQA
+15 MLATKRPA
-27 QPSIETRY
+27 QTLTGTRY
-35 LPIEA
+35 LPIEE
-40 YGMIGDLTTVA
+40 YGMIGDLSTVA

-66 FDSPSIFAALLDADK
+66 FDSPSVFGTLLDAGK
-81 GGSFRLAPVEQEH
+81 GGSFRLAPVEQES
-94 LETKQIYFPETN
+94 LGTKQMYFPETN

-112 LTSEGVGEITD
+112 LTHDGVGEITD
-123 FMPIKSQGTERYEH
+123 FMPIKQKGTERYEH

-150 TLQVSCRPAF
+150 TFQVACRPAF
-160 NYARDTHT
+160 NYVRDTHT
-168 LHLSEHGAVFHS
+168 LHYTEHGAVFRS
-180 PALTLALSSSVPLN
+180 PKLTLALSSSVPLS
-194 DDGQGGAQATFTLS
+194 DDGQGGAQASFTLS
-208 EDQSAIFFLDSSQ
+208 EDQSAFFFLDSSQ
-221 DEDLLP
+221 NEHLLP
-227 HPVTQERYEAQFA
+227 HPVSQGMYEAQFA
-240 ETRRYWLR
+240 KTRRYWLR
-248 WISQCHY
+248 WISQCQY

-260 EHVQRSALA
+260 EHVQRSALV

-282 AAPTASLPEGIGGER
+282 AAPTTSLPEGIGGER

-305 FRDASFTLDSLLV
+305 FRDSAFTLDSLLA

-324 AEAFTGWLKGRLN
+324 AEAFIDWLKGRLN
-337 ELHEGGELQP
+337 ELQEGGELQP
-347 MYTIRGGHEM
+347 IYTIRGGHEM
-357 PEILLD
+357 PEIHLD
-363 HLEGY
+363 HLDGY
-368 RQSRPVRIGN
+368 RQSRPVHIGN
-378 GAATQRQLDIYGELM
+378 GAATQHQLDIYGELM

-412 ICQQLEWLAQHWQEA
+412 ICQQLAWLAQHWQEA

-436 GARQFLHSRLMSWV
+436 GVRHFLHSRLMSWV
-450 AFDRALR
+450 AFDRAAR

-463 LPAPLE
+463 LPAPLDE
-469 QWQQISMQIYREIMD
+469 WQQISTQIYREIMD
-484 KGWNEQKGSFV
+484 KGWNEQKQSFV

-541 RYNVDVAANDGLAG
+541 RYDVDTAASDGLAG

-574 NRLEEAR
+574 GRLEEAR

-627 DEAMNKIAPHLYLS
+627 DEAMKKVAPHLYLS
-641 L
+641 F

>member
-1 VTFKTYCLSHQAPV
+1 
-15 KEKTMLETKQQA
+15 MLETQSQQA
-27 QPSIETRY
+27 TPAAKACY

-40 YGMIGDLTTVA
+40 YGMIGDLYTVA

-66 FDSPSIFAALLDADK
+66 FDSPSVFGALLDVSK
-81 GGSFRLAPVEQEH
+81 GGSFRLAPIEDE
-94 LETKQIYFPETN
+94 LLNTKQMYFPETN
-106 ILITRF
+106 ILVTRF
-112 LTSEGVGEITD
+112 LTSDGIGEITD
-123 FMPIKSQGTERYEH
+123 FMPIKERGTRHHEH

-150 TLQVSCRPAF
+150 TFKLACRPAF
-160 NYARDTHT
+160 NYARDSHT
-168 LHLSEHGAVFHS
+168 LQLSEHGAVFRS
-180 PALTLALSSSVPLN
+180 STLCLALSSSMPLN
-194 DDGQGGAQATFTLS
+194 GDGQAGVQATFTLS
-208 EDQSAIFFLDSSQ
+208 EDQSVFFFLDSSRDQ
-221 DEDLLP
+221 DIFP
-227 HPVTQERYEAQFA
+227 HPITEEMYETQFA

-248 WISQCHY
+248 WISQCQY

-260 EHVQRSALA
+260 ENVQRSVLA

-282 AAPTASLPEGIGGER
+282 AAPTTSLPEEIGGER

-305 FRDASFTLDSLLV
+305 FRDAAFTLDSMLA

-324 AEAFTGWLKGRLN
+324 AEAFTNWLKDRFNSL
-337 ELHEGGELQP
+337 EEGGELQP
-347 MYTIRGGHEM
+347 IYTIHGGHEM

-368 RQSRPVRIGN
+368 RQSYPVRIGN
-378 GAATQRQLDIYGELM
+378 GAATQRQLDIYGEII
-393 DVLFVYSRHRGLT
+393 DVLFVYARHRGLT

-412 ICQQLEWLAQHWQEA
+412 VCQQLDWLAQHWQEA

-450 AFDRALR
+450 AFDRAVRL
-457 IARERG
+457 ARERG
-463 LPAPLE
+463 LPAPLDKWE
-469 QWQQISMQIYREIMD
+469 QISMQIYREIMD
-484 KGWNEQKGSFV
+484 KGWNEQKCSFV

-508 LLSLTGFIE
+508 LLALNGFIE
-517 ARDPRMLATIER
+517 ARDPCMLATIER

-541 RYNVDVAANDGLAG
+541 RYDIDTAASDGLAG

-574 NRLEEAR
+574 GRLEEAR

-615 THLALIRACLSV
+615 THLALIHACLSV
-627 DEAMNKIAPHLYLS
+627 NEAMDKMAPHLYLS

>member
-1 VTFKTYCLSHQAPV
+1 MQA
-15 KEKTMLETKQQA
+15 TKQQPV
-27 QPSIETRY
+27 QTPIETRY
-35 LPIEA
+35 LPIED

-66 FDSPSIFAALLDADK
+66 FDSPSIFATLLDAEK
-81 GGSFRLAPVEQEH
+81 GGFFRLAPTEQDS
-94 LETKQIYFPETN
+94 LGTKQMYFPETN

-112 LTSEGVGEITD
+112 LSNDGVGEITD
-123 FMPIKSQGTERYEH
+123 FMPIKLKGTERYEH

-150 TLQVSCRPAF
+150 TFQLTCRPAF

-168 LHLSEHGAVFHS
+168 LHLSEQGTVFRS
-180 PALTLALSSSVPLN
+180 PNFNLALSSSVPLS
-194 DDGQGGAQATFTLS
+194 DDGQGGARASFTLS
-208 EDQSAIFFLDSSQ
+208 EDQSAFFFLDSSRDQ
-221 DEDLLP
+221 DLLP
-227 HPVTQERYEAQFA
+227 HPVSQDMFDAQFA

-248 WISQCHY
+248 WLSQCQY

-260 EHVQRSALA
+260 EHVQRSALT

-282 AAPTASLPEGIGGER
+282 AAPTTSLPEGIGGER

-305 FRDASFTLDSLLV
+305 FRDAAFTLDSLLA

-324 AEAFTGWLKGRLN
+324 AEAFMVWLKQRLN

-347 MYTIRGGHEM
+347 IYTIHGSHEM
-357 PEILLD
+357 PEIHLD
-363 HLEGY
+363 HLDGY

-378 GAATQRQLDIYGELM
+378 GAATQRQLDIYGELL
-393 DVLFVYSRHRGLT
+393 DVLFVYSRYRGLT

-412 ICQQLEWLAQHWQEA
+412 ICQQLEWLAQHWQEP

-436 GARQFLHSRLMSWV
+436 GARHFMHSRLMSWV
-450 AFDRALR
+450 AFDRASR

-463 LPAPLE
+463 LPAPLNE
-469 QWQQISMQIYREIMD
+469 WQQISAQIYREIMD
-484 KGWNEQKGSFV
+484 KGWNEQKKSFV

-503 DASAL
+503 DASSL
-508 LLSLTGFIE
+508 LLSLTGFLE

-541 RYNVDVAANDGLAG
+541 RYDVDKAANDGLSG

-574 NRLEEAR
+574 GRVEEAR

-600 IASTGEA
+600 IATTGEA

-627 DEAMNKIAPHLYLS
+627 DEAMNKMVPHLYLS
-641 L
+641 I

>member
-1 VTFKTYCLSHQAPV
+1 MPKTQP
-15 KEKTMLETKQQA
+15 KTTR
-27 QPSIETRY
+27 PSTEMRY
-35 LPIEA
+35 LPIED

-66 FDSPSIFAALLDADK
+66 VDSPSVFGALLDAEK
-81 GGSFRLAPVEQEH
+81 GGAFRLAPVEQEQSSA
-94 LETKQIYFPETN
+94 KQMYFPETN

-112 LTSEGVGEITD
+112 LTHDGVGEITD
-123 FMPIKSQGTERYEH
+123 FMPIKEQDTQHDEH
-137 HLVRAVHM
+137 HLIRAVHM

-150 TLQVSCRPAF
+150 TFQVSCRPAF
-160 NYARDTHT
+160 NYARDAHT
-168 LHLSEHGAVFHS
+168 LRLSEQGAVFRS
-180 PALTLALSSSVPLN
+180 PILTLALSSSVPLN
-194 DDGQGGAQATFTLS
+194 DDGRGGVQATFPLS
-208 EDQSAIFFLDSSQ
+208 EDQSAFFFLDSSQ
-221 DEDLLP
+221 DQDMRP
-227 HPVTQERYEAQFA
+227 HPVGQDLYNVQFT
-240 ETRRYWLR
+240 ETRRYWRL
-248 WISQCHY
+248 WLSQSQY

-282 AAPTASLPEGIGGER
+282 AAPTTSLPEDIGGER

-305 FRDASFTLDSLLV
+305 FRDAAFTLDSLLA

-324 AEAFTGWLKGRLN
+324 AEAFIGWLTRCLN
-337 ELHEGGELQP
+337 ALEEGGELQP
-347 MYTIRGGHEM
+347 IYTIRGDREM
-357 PEILLD
+357 PEVLLA

-393 DVLFVYSRHRGLT
+393 DVLYVYSRHHGLT

-412 ICQQLEWLAQHWQEA
+412 LCQQLDWLAQHWQEA

-436 GARQFLHSRLMSWV
+436 GTKHFLHSRLMCWV
-450 AFDRALR
+450 AFDRAQR

-463 LPAPLE
+463 FPAPLDE
-469 QWQQISMQIYREIMD
+469 WQRISTQIYREIME
-484 KGWNEQKGSFV
+484 KGWNEQKQSFV

-508 LLSLTGFIE
+508 LLALTGFIE
-517 ARDPRMLATIER
+517 ARDPRMLATIEH
-529 IQRELTHTPHVY
+529 IQRELTHMPHVY
-541 RYNVDVAANDGLAG
+541 RYDVDTAASDGLKG

-574 NRLEEAR
+574 DRLEEAR

-615 THLALIRACLSV
+615 THLALIRACLRV
-627 DEAMNKIAPHLYLS
+627 NEAINKMAPHLYLS